1 MTVAA
6 GIKTYMEMFFPPQGG
21 YISVE
26 ESDPNYLLL
35 LELFKLLEDFLM
47 ILDKGLQKLITED
60 KRNLCPNIINS
71 EEDLRKFFDK
81 SYEKCDEYQGVHK
94 EIRERCRIDEL
105 MA

>member
-26 ESDPNYLLL
+26 ESNPNYLLL
-35 LELFKLLEDFLM
+35 LELFRLLEDFLM
-47 ILDKGLQKLITED
+47 MLDRGLKKITEK
-60 KRNLCPNIINS
+60 KRNLCPNIIKS
-71 EEDLRKFFDK
+71 EEDFRNFLDK
-81 SYEKCDEYQGVHK
+81 SYTKRDEYQGVHK